1 MVQIGSTNVSWDDL
15 AAILAVAR
23 ARSIRRAADEL
34 GVAHTTLARRIEA
47 AEAALGI
54 VAFVRSVQGY
64 ALTEAGQSILSHVE
78 RMAEEAEA
86 LGRVLA
92 GGDQAPQGTVRI
104 TLPPAVLTYCLMN
117 ALPKFH
123 AEFPA
128 INLDF
133 DTQYGFSNLNRNDA
147 DIAIRYQTAPQDH
160 LVGICVGTTHE
171 SAYATAEHMALI
183 ASREAKL
190 IAWSRGDVFKR
201 RAETFGLGH
210 LDIAFTCVDVH
221 GQVGLAESGLGVA
234 ILPTII
240 GDNSKKLRR
249 VIPAQTLAVRPV
261 WVLTHP
267 DLRKSIRVRTVST
280 FLVNELKFLLSERKN
295 ISSS

>member
-1 MVQIGSTNVSWDDL
+1 MVQISSAKVSWDDL

-160 LVGICVGTTHE
+160 LVGICVGTTHVF
-171 SAYATAEHMALI
+171 APFDLACAAAL
-183 ASREAKL
+183 AR
-190 IAWSRGDVFKR
+190 RRRRRR
-201 RAETFGLGH
+201 RARLRAC
-210 LDIAFTCVDVH
+210 IAF
-221 GQVGLAESGLGVA
+221 
-234 ILPTII
+234 
-240 GDNSKKLRR
+240 LRFMR
-249 VIPAQTLAVRPV
+249 ARY
-261 WVLTHP
+261 
-267 DLRKSIRVRTVST
+267 
-280 FLVNELKFLLSERKN
+280 
-295 ISSS
+295 